1 MIKQMKYFQA
11 GVRLQSF
18 NKAADECFISQSAI
32 SQQHLRKKAL
42 SVLVQLGQAGLS
54 LWLMSNTF

>member
-18 NKAADECFISQSAI
+18 TKAADECFISQSAI
-32 SQQHLRKKAL
+32 S
-42 SVLVQLGQAGLS
+42 
-54 LWLMSNTF
+54 